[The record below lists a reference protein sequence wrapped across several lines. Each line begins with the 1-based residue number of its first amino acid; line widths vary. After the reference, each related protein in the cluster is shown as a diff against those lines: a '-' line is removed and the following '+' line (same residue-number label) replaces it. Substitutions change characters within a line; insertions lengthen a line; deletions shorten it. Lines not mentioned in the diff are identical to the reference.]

1 MGHLSIWHWLIVL
14 VIVLLLFGRG
24 RIADIMGDMAKGV
37 KNFRKGLSDDETET
51 AAKPT
56 LDHSPAAVATAST
69 DEKSKA
75 S

>member
-14 VIVLLLFGRG
+14 VIVVLLFGRG

-37 KNFRKGLSDDETET
+37 KNFRRGLADDETDT
-51 AAKPT
+51 AAKPSI
-56 LDHSPAAVATAST
+56 DHSPATVAAARS
-69 DEKSKA
+69 DDKSKA